1 MNRGAGVVREA
12 EATLASTPCRDG
24 GAHGVDRLDDRR
36 DVRVH
41 GVHFLVE
48 LP

>member
-1 MNRGAGVVREA
+1 MNRGEGVVREA

-24 GAHGVDRLDDRR
+24 GAHGLGDRR

-41 GVHFLVE
+41 GVYFLVE